1 VTNRKKKFF
10 RIVIFFLTGLLITG
24 PFGQSTSSF
33 AQQPL
38 PPTGVAPSWPAGIQ
52 TDLFPFIV
60 DVKAAPGD
68 TFVDLKWSPFWRE
81 DVKKP
86 SRSGDIQR
94 MLENRAEEAALLKE
108 KQSIAGS
115 DRNLRAGIEER
126 ERGKTLDWEKAKERI
141 PDEKEIAGYIVH
153 FGKDSRNY
161 TQKLDVGPGTQY
173 RVRGLSN
180 YSTHFFAIQAYTK
193 TREMSELSKEVS
205 ATPKEQKDLL
215 SSVERSFYE
224 ERITQVIPREL
235 KQFGYDFFLSKPS
248 SFAPVAD
255 VPVGPDYV
263 IGPGDS
269 FTITLW
275 GRVEALYAVE
285 VDRNGEVSIPKVGV
299 VKVWGLTFSQL
310 QKFLMGEISK
320 YYKEFQMNVTMNRL
334 RTIQVFVVGEASSP
348 GSYVLSSLATVYHAL
363 IAAGGP
369 SKTGTMREVQLLR
382 NGKVVESIDL
392 YDFFL
397 RGDRSKDV
405 RLQSGDTVF
414 IPVIGPAVAISGSVK
429 KPAIYELKGPVL
441 LKDFVEMAGGVT
453 FQGYLQRVQVER
465 VEAHQKKVATDF
477 NLSPE
482 GKDQPPPYAT
492 LLRDGDFV
500 KVFPI
505 YDQAENIVFLGGHIK
520 RPGSL
525 ELKPGMKLSD
535 LIPSYDALLS
545 EPYLEHGEIQRL
557 IPPDRRPETVS
568 FHLGKMLQGDAQ
580 HNLLLQNQDR
590 VIVFAK
596 ANFKETPQVSISGEV
611 SSPGKYRL
619 VEKMRVRDLVFQ
631 AGNVKR
637 SAYLQEAEI
646 TRLTKTGSEVVSR
659 NLKINL
665 QETLRENPDHNLI
678 LEEDDHLFVRQIPK
692 WYIDKRVSVTGE
704 VKFPGAYTFYKGER
718 LSSVLERAGG
728 YAPEAYLHAAFF
740 TRESVRQVQ
749 EKRLRDFIEE
759 QERDMIREGARL
771 TEGALTKEESEQR
784 QRVLAQKRDLI
795 SRLKS
800 ATATGRVVIKLTS
813 LEKLKGSEYD
823 LELEDNDSLNIPP
836 MPSSVMVMGRVYNSN
851 AILYSKNK
859 PLNYYLSMVGGPA
872 ENADKDRI
880 YLVRADG
887 STISRTQE
895 SLFGFRWDP
904 DANRWVSGG
913 FMETPIGPGDTIL
926 VPEKFE
932 RTYWARELKDWTQI
946 LFQIALAAGV
956 VAALQ

>member
-1 VTNRKKKFF
+1 VNDKKKSFF
-10 RIVIFFLTGLLITG
+10 RPIIFFLIGLLVTG
-24 PFGQSTSSF
+24 PFGPNTSSF
-33 AQQPL
+33 AQPL
-38 PPTGVAPSWPAGIQ
+38 PPAGIASPLPVGIQ
-52 TDLFPFIV
+52 PDLFPFLV
-60 DVKAAPGD
+60 DLKAASGD

-86 SRSGDIQR
+86 SRSSDVRR
-94 MLENRAEEAALLKE
+94 MMETRAEETLLLKE
-108 KQSIAGS
+108 KQPPPGY
-115 DRNLRAGIEER
+115 DRNVKVGPEEK
-126 ERGKTLDWEKAKERI
+126 ERLKTAEWEKSKEKI
-141 PDEKEIAGYIVH
+141 PEEKEIAGYIIH
-153 FGKDSRNY
+153 FGKESKSY
-161 TQKLDVGPGTQY
+161 TQKLDVGPVMQY
-173 RVRGLSN
+173 RVRALSN
-180 YSTHFFAIQAYTK
+180 YSTYFFAIQAYTK
-193 TREMSELSKEVS
+193 TKEMSELSKEVS
-205 ATPKEQKDLL
+205 GTPKEQKDLL

-224 ERITQVIPREL
+224 EKNSQVIQREL
-235 KQFGYDFFLSKPS
+235 KQFGYEFFLSKPS

-275 GRVEALYAVE
+275 GRVEAVYPAE
-285 VDRNGEVSIPKVGV
+285 VDRNGEISIPKVGV

-310 QKFLMGEISK
+310 QKSLMEEISR

-369 SKTGTMREVQLLR
+369 SKNGSMREVQLLR
-382 NGKVVESIDL
+382 NGKVVESVDL

-414 IPVIGPAVAISGSVK
+414 IQVIGPTVGISGSVK
-429 KPAIYELKGPVL
+429 RPAIYELKGPIL
-441 LKDFVEMAGGVT
+441 LKDFVELAGGGT

-465 VEAHQKKVATDF
+465 VEAHQKKVVTDF

-482 GKDQPPPYAT
+482 GKDQPLPYAT

-500 KVFPI
+500 KIFPI
-505 YDQAENIVFLGGHIK
+505 YDQAENIVFLDGHVK
-520 RPGSL
+520 RPGSF

-545 EPYLEHGEIQRL
+545 EPYLEHAEIQRL

-568 FHLGKMLQGDAQ
+568 FNLGKMLQGDRQ
-580 HNLLLQNQDR
+580 HNPILQNQDR
-590 VIVFAK
+590 VIIFAK
-596 ANFKETPQVSISGEV
+596 ANFRETPQVSISGEV
-611 SSPGKYRL
+611 LSPGKYRL
-619 VEKMRVRDLVFQ
+619 VEKMRVRDLIFQ
-631 AGNVKR
+631 AGNIKR

-646 TRLTKTGSEVVSR
+646 TRLIKTGSEVYPR
-659 NLKINL
+659 ILKINI
-665 QETLRENPDHNLI
+665 QETLRENPDHNLA

-692 WYIDKRVSVTGE
+692 WYIDKRVTITGE
-704 VKFPGAYTFYKGER
+704 VKFSGAYTFHKGER

-728 YAPEAYLHAAFF
+728 YMPEAYLPAALF

-749 EKRLRDFIEE
+749 EKRLREFIEE
-759 QERDMIREGARL
+759 QERDMIREGGRL
-771 TEGALTKEESEQR
+771 TEGALSKEEADQR
-784 QRVLAQKRDLI
+784 QRVLAQKRELI

-800 ATATGRVVIKLTS
+800 TTVTGRIIIKLTS

-823 LELEDNDSLNIPP
+823 IELEDNDSLHIPLV
-836 MPSSVMVMGRVYNSN
+836 PSSVMVMGRVYNSN
-851 AILYSKNK
+851 AILYSNDK
-859 PLNYYLSMVGGPA
+859 PLNYYLTRAGGPA
-872 ENADKDRI
+872 ENADTGRI

-887 STISRTQE
+887 SAISRTQE
-895 SLFGFRWDP
+895 GLFGFRWDP
-904 DANRWVSGG
+904 DANRWASSG
-913 FMETPIGPGDTIL
+913 FMETPMGPGDTIL
-926 VPEKFE
+926 VPEKYE
-932 RTYWARELKDWTQI
+932 RIYWARELKDWTQI

-956 VAALQ
+956 IVALH